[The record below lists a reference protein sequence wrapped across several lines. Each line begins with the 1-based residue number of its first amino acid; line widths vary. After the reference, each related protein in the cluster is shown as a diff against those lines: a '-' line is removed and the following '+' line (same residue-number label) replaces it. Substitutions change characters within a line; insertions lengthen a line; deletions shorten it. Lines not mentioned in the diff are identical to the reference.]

1 MSHVFEIERNM
12 DPPYVAETTYEE
24 VLAVIRGRMY
34 EDGLGRDREEI
45 LCDSPVALCL
55 SDIDQDP
62 DAYDELMTYLVER
75 MNDLPT
81 KVHRI
86 IEQRIEQAVTQ
97 RGL

>member
-1 MSHVFEIERNM
+1 MSHVFEIERNLEM
-12 DPPYVAETTYEE
+12 PYEAETTYEE
-24 VLAVIRGRMY
+24 VLAVMQGRMY
-34 EDGLGRDREEI
+34 EDGLGRDREDI

-62 DAYDELMTYLVER
+62 IAYDELMTYLVER

>member
-34 EDGLGRDREEI
+34 EDGLGRDREDI

-62 DAYDELMTYLVER
+62 IAYDELMTYLVER

>member
-12 DPPYVAETTYEE
+12 DPPCEAETTYEE

>member
-24 VLAVIRGRMY
+24 VLAVIQGRMY
-34 EDGLGRDREEI
+34 EDGLGRDREDI

-62 DAYDELMTYLVER
+62 IAHDELMTYLVER

-86 IEQRIEQAVTQ
+86 IERRIEQAVTQ

>member
-12 DPPYVAETTYEE
+12 DPPCEAETTYEE

-62 DAYDELMTYLVER
+62 DANPEMWDFIMRHWSDAPARVRT
-75 MNDLPT
+75 
-81 KVHRI
+81 I
-86 IEQRIEQAVTQ
+86 IERRIEQAVTQ